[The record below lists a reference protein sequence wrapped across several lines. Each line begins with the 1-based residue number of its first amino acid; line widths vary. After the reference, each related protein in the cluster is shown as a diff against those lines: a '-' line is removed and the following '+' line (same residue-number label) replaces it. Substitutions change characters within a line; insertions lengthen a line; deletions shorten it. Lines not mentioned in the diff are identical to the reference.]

1 MPLLAGLGLGFSL
14 IIAIGAQN
22 VFVLRQGIRREHV
35 LLVAAICAAS
45 DAVLIVV
52 GVSGIGAATAA
63 LPWLVPAIRWAGALF
78 LLGYGLLAARRAV
91 VPPGEVLA
99 ADTVAAET
107 TTEVPASGSFPGATA
122 TLVKAQPLATA
133 ASVALTCLAL
143 TWLNPHVYLDTVF
156 LLGTVANTHG
166 DQRWVFAAGAMAAS
180 VIWFFALAFGARYLG
195 RWLGTPRAWRI
206 LDAIIAVVMVAIG
219 VSLVLPH

>member
-156 LLGTVANTHG
+156 LLGSVAGTQG
-166 DQRWVFAAGAMAAS
+166 DRRWEFALGAMLAS
-180 VIWFFALAFGARYLG
+180 VAWFFSLAYGGRLLG
-195 RWLGTPRAWRI
+195 RWLATVRAWQV
-206 LDAIIAVVMVAIG
+206 LDGIIAIVMIG
-219 VSLVLPH
+219 LAVSLVV